1 MYQQG
6 GQNQRKHG
14 KDRLFQVT
22 VKSIKCL
29 PLYGRV
35 ERFLNWVSKK
45 KSLCYKLVLTSV
57 RSVVLGKA
65 IKAFWSSF
73 FSCIKLE
80 ISKCIII

>member
-1 MYQQG
+1 MSKDGSTLRKTLKLEHRKRFRNIKETVDVCQQG
-6 GQNQRKHG
+6 GQNQRKRG

-45 KSLCYKLVLTSV
+45 KIPVL
-57 RSVVLGKA
+57 
-65 IKAFWSSF
+65 
-73 FSCIKLE
+73 
-80 ISKCIII
+80 